1 MPLFLCFADT
11 TTGLVLKNPSSSAF
25 DFTYQSPSD
34 SKIESLSEMILVQIS
49 KQSFLERRNS
59 SLFNCNYDSFGNEF
73 CPSNLA
79 KAESYWDYENGYAV
93 SGVGQVVD
101 YTKKENSTT
110 YTQADYQLQTYVAT
124 CPRAW
129 CREED
134 YVYKWQNVMEVN
146 PAISYYLDG
155 TTGVQVAV
163 TNKIRIR
170 IKDGS
175 LQKYNNSWENVSE
188 INILSGGTIDYTT
201 GSGEANYNTKKI
213 RFLNGYMQ
221 EYGLIGCSNG
231 KKLKDYCGDFWNAEK
246 YYIYDW
252 INVSEISFVT
262 SAYVNYT
269 TGTGVINFETS
280 KFRLSLTCPNGN
292 VLENNQCKTSVTKC
306 PVGYTETV
314 GAEVAKGECKR
325 TVEYTY
331 YNYLCNNSQNS
342 QGYNYLPINSGGNTG
357 KIDPNNT
364 TINNDLSTPLN
375 SSTSPV
381 NNCKRQKFTCL
392 ANAERPCSYVDNQ
405 WQCSPFPCFGQSNLE
420 NLDTQVGIDDKNND
434 GWSEDGSCAGTI
446 YIFNGKSNK

>member
-1 MPLFLCFADT
+1 ME
-11 TTGLVLKNPSSSAF
+11 LKNPSSTTF

-79 KAESYWDYENGYAV
+79 KAESYWDYDNGY
-93 SGVGQVVD
+93 SIPKVGQVVD
-101 YTKKENSTT
+101 YTKKENSIT

-201 GSGEANYNTKKI
+201 GSGGANYNTKKI

-231 KKLKDYCGDFWNAEK
+231 KKLKD
-246 YYIYDW
+246 
-252 INVSEISFVT
+252 
-262 SAYVNYT
+262 
-269 TGTGVINFETS
+269 
-280 KFRLSLTCPNGN
+280 
-292 VLENNQCKTSVTKC
+292 
-306 PVGYTETV
+306 
-314 GAEVAKGECKR
+314 
-325 TVEYTY
+325 
-331 YNYLCNNSQNS
+331 
-342 QGYNYLPINSGGNTG
+342 
-357 KIDPNNT
+357 
-364 TINNDLSTPLN
+364 
-375 SSTSPV
+375 
-381 NNCKRQKFTCL
+381 
-392 ANAERPCSYVDNQ
+392 
-405 WQCSPFPCFGQSNLE
+405 
-420 NLDTQVGIDDKNND
+420 
-434 GWSEDGSCAGTI
+434 
-446 YIFNGKSNK
+446 